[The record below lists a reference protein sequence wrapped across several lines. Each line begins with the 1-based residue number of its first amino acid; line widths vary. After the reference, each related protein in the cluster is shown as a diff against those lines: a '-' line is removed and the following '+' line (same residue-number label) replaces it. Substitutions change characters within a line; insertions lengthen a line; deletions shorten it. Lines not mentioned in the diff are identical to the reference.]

1 MQGIGKEKQMT
12 IGTDLPWSAGKT
24 MEQGQ
29 NKPTPQATA
38 VRVQNPEL
46 LLQASRRLD
55 WRFLLPDPALE
66 AVAYLG
72 PKSGTLLDAL
82 RLFATKLT
90 ILPPTVNQP
99 GERYTVVVVCE
110 PSPRQL
116 RAAVGLVR
124 PGGALYVEAH
134 GLLWPAK
141 WLRRNPRSF
150 LQRPHLW
157 QPADYVQALQ
167 EWGLSEASAYWF
179 WPDFESCTR
188 IIPLAE
194 PVVLAHAFAAPTARR
209 GAKARLKAAYK
220 RWLVQSGW
228 LTLTQPSFGIV
239 AH

>member
-1 MQGIGKEKQMT
+1 MQGVGKQAHMT
-12 IGTDLPWSAGKT
+12 IGMYTTSHVGKT
-24 MEQGQ
+24 MEQTQ
-29 NKPTPQATA
+29 
-38 VRVQNPEL
+38 VQSAPEASNAYVANPEL

-55 WRFLLPDPALE
+55 WRFLLPNPALE
-66 AVAYLG
+66 TVAYLG
-72 PKSGTLLDAL
+72 PKSSTLLDAL

-99 GERYTVVVVCE
+99 GERYDVVVVCE
-110 PSPRQL
+110 PSPAQL

-141 WLRRNPRSF
+141 WLGRNPLSF

-209 GAKARLKAAYK
+209 GAKAQIKAAYK